1 MIYNI
6 QLIIQ
11 FYFYLHYFHGV
22 YVALSFLRFVIQNI
36 YNGSCYLLKLF
47 EKEELKQLK
56 DIQFETNEIE
66 NDFILLNFLN

>member
-11 FYFYLHYFHGV
+11 FYLYLHYFHGV

-36 YNGSCYLLKLF
+36 YNGSCYILKIF
-47 EKEELKQLK
+47 EKKELKQLE
-56 DIQFETNEIE
+56 DIQFKTNEIE
-66 NDFILLNFLN
+66 DDFILLNLKN

>member
-36 YNGSCYLLKLF
+36 YNGSCYILKIF
-47 EKEELKQLK
+47 EKKELKQIK
-56 DIQFETNEIE
+56 DIQFESNEIE
-66 NDFILLNFLN
+66 NDFILLKLLK